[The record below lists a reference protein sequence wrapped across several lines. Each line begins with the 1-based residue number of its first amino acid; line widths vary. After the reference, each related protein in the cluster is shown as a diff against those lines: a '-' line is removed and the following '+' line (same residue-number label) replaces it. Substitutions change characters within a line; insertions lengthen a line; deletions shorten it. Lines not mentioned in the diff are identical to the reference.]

1 MSTIGSKLET
11 SLAQAVAAT
20 QQTARS
26 REREN
31 AKTESAR
38 KMQDQVD
45 LRTAGVE
52 SNQAVRKLPQ
62 GEPEQSESRE
72 RRPASPPPRKE
83 DGKKKKPRIDLTA

>member
-11 SLAQAVAAT
+11 SLAQAVAAS
-20 QQTARS
+20 QQSARS

-62 GEPEQSESRE
+62 SDPEQSESRE
-72 RRPASPPPRKE
+72 RRSTSLPPKD
-83 DGKKKKPRIDLTA
+83 DGKKKKLRIDLTA